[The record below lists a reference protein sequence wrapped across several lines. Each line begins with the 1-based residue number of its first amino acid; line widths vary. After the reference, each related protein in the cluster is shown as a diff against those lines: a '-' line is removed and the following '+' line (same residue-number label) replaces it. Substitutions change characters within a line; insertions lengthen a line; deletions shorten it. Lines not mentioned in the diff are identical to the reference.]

1 MKCHGSVPLIH
12 VFLLKDI
19 GGLRRPSTS
28 SGGGIILTK
37 ESGVNIPLTYLVVG
51 CMVCLALEYCFS
63 IYSKVE
69 TMEEYEIMVE
79 DLHQR

>member
-19 GGLRRPSTS
+19 GGLRGAITS

-37 ESGVNIPLTYLVVG
+37 ESGVKIPLTYLVVG
-51 CMVCLALEYCFS
+51 CMLSLALGYCFS
-63 IYSKVE
+63 IYSEVE
-69 TMEEYEIMVE
+69 TMEEYEMMLK

>member
-19 GGLRRPSTS
+19 GGLR
-28 SGGGIILTK
+28 GAI
-37 ESGVNIPLTYLVVG
+37 
-51 CMVCLALEYCFS
+51 MVCLALGYCFS

-69 TMEEYEIMVE
+69 TMEEYEMMLK

>member
-19 GGLRRPSTS
+19 GGLRGTSTS

-37 ESGVNIPLTYLVVG
+37 ESGVKIPLTYLVVG
-51 CMVCLALEYCFS
+51 CMVCLALGYCFS
-63 IYSKVE
+63 IHSKVE
-69 TMEEYEIMVE
+69 TIEEYEMLLE
-79 DLHQR
+79 DVHQR